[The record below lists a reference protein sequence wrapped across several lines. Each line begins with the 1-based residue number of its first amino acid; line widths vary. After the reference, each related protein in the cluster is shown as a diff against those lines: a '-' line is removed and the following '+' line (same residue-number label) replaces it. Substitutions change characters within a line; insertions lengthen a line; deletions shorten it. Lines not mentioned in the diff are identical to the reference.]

1 MNDTRSADVDF
12 ELDQVEAAL
21 ADEVADPIDDD
32 DGYDDEELIARAESV
47 LGVVFDDRSLLSL
60 ALRHA
65 SHSDSRLDSNE
76 RLEFLGDAIL
86 GAVVCERIYRK
97 FPDLLE
103 GEMTK
108 IKSAAVSRRTCARVA
123 SKLGLEDLLIL
134 GKGMKGQDRLPS
146 SLAAAVLESVA
157 GALYLDQGYDVCKQ
171 WLVGLLDPLIDQA
184 ARSGHQQNFKS
195 VLQQH
200 AQQYLDG
207 PPTYRVLDEK
217 GPDHAKAFKVAV
229 ELEGELYPASWGQ
242 SKKQAEQQAAL
253 NALTELGVLER
264 GEDGEFRLVT
274 KTG

>member
-1 MNDTRSADVDF
+1 MS
-12 ELDQVEAAL
+12 
-21 ADEVADPIDDD
+21 EVRAIEIEDPPATETAEDL
-32 DGYDDEELIARAESV
+32 GAGATSGVDDEELISRAEGI
-47 LGVVFDDRSLLSL
+47 LGIRFEDRALLGL

-65 SHSDSRLDSNE
+65 SHSDSRLESNE
-76 RLEFLGDAIL
+76 RLEFLGDAVL
-86 GAVVCERIYRK
+86 GAVVCERIFVK

-134 GKGMKGQDRLPS
+134 GKGMQSQDRLPS

-157 GALYLDQGYDVCKQ
+157 GALYLDQGFEAAKA
-171 WLVGLLDPLIDQA
+171 WLVELLDPLIDQA

-229 ELEGELYPASWGQ
+229 ELGGEMYPPSWGQ

-253 NALTELGVLER
+253 HALTSLGILER
-264 GEDGEFRLVT
+264 DEDGEIRLVSRS
-274 KTG
+274 G